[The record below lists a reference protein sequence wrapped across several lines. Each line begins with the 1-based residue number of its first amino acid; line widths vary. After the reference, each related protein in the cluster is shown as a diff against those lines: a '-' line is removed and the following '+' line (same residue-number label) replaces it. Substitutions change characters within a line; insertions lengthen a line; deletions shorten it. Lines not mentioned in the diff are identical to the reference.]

1 MRIVRS
7 PTVIVDMDP
16 VVTLLNAVE
25 THHDGAP
32 SRLDALAPPFL
43 APP

>member
-7 PTVIVDMDP
+7 PTVIVDMGP
-16 VVTLLNAVE
+16 VVTLLDAVE

-32 SRLDALAPPFL
+32 SRLDALAPPLL
-43 APP
+43 APR